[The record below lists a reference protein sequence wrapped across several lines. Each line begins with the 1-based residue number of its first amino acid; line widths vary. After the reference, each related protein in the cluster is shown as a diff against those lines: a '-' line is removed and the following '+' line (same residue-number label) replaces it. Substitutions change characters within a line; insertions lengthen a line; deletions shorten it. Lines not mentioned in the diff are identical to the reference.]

1 MKRLRSSDDLDSY
14 GEKAPSKDWARRE
27 EESSSQRSITHRSS
41 YYKSESGRKG
51 VSSSSSSRYDRLE
64 DDRDSSRSTRKRSD
78 HDADSYDRRKSYDR
92 YRESNNER
100 GILSS
105 SPRGGYGP
113 ERIHRS
119 ESFSGLRREFPKGFR
134 SERDRSRREGSVSS
148 WRRFGGG
155 KESDEGFR
163 SSSESLKISKLESED
178 VGKAKSPQGMKD
190 AKSPPWSKDSGSEQS
205 KSIEVKR
212 GEDLQVESAGNN
224 SEMEE
229 GELEPEPQPAHASE
243 PGTKDATSD
252 VLKGVDNQQPIE
264 PKLMEDDTHEE
275 HSKVSVHDDELG
287 EGRESEDIDNAME
300 PVDKLPLNQITQVI
314 SSACDKIETTAD
326 NGTSDGK
333 EHSTRHVIDKEE
345 SNDAPTVKPLRSKE
359 ELMREKGIDL
369 EVKTDESDLPEV
381 SKGLLEETGAS
392 VAVASNASEQTEEK
406 SKGKGKTVALSSP
419 NSSPL
424 TVDEF
429 RITND
434 LRGPITSTDSQMEG
448 PSTRGFEFFVSGPA
462 KKTEKEVPC
471 NNDKIKDEKLALD
484 LSLSLPNVLLPIG
497 SHNTIHAPGSPSQAR
512 SVQSFHSSFRT
523 NSDGFT
529 ASMSFSGSQQFTH
542 NPSCSLTH
550 NEMDFEQSVKSR
562 PLFLGVDWQAL
573 SVEEPKSKEV
583 PVVQCMLPNG
593 NGLHQQSKASL
604 GNSTGQPLAQCNR
617 TVEGSFRTGAGLEQQ
632 LSLAKQF
639 SAVLSQHPND
649 IRSTSQSIGSYE
661 AGSGYLKDKKRSMR
675 DKDGGSL
682 CRMSDSDAKEH
693 MWAMGSDFH
702 ESIITMV
709 VSEPINIVAQR
720 FGEMSGQQMAFL
732 KESVRDIILHPSRQW
747 QRRSFQKALEKRSDF
762 TLEMLLKS
770 HRSQLE
776 ILVAMKTGLQEFLHL
791 NQEIS
796 SSQLAEIF
804 LNLRC
809 RNLTCQSLL
818 PVDECDC
825 KICSKKNGFC
835 SACMCLVC
843 SKFDMASNTCSW
855 VGCDVCLHWCHADC
869 GLREAYIRN
878 GSSATGAE
886 GATEMQFHCLA
897 CDHPSEMFGF
907 VKEVFQNFAKEWTK
921 ENLARE
927 LQYVRKIFSTSEDL
941 RGKRLH
947 ETVVQMLS
955 NLENK
960 VDPEEVQNHIMHFL
974 TDTDSFKSCNITTI
988 PRKELSPKSNERNN
1002 GIVGSS
1008 QEAEWLKS
1016 HLDTGPPQY
1025 EKRGGFFA
1033 NVDGNRDD
1041 KRTLKID
1048 SQTSGSKEHHHF
1060 DELES
1065 IVRIKHAEAKMFQ
1078 VRADDARREAEAL
1091 KRIALLKNERI
1102 EEEYASRISKLRLA
1116 DAEEMRKQKLEE
1128 LQSLERAYQDYFHM
1142 KMRMESDIKDLLLKM
1157 DATRRNLSL

>member
-1 MKRLRSSDDLDSY
+1 MFFFFLFGYWLDVLYFYCDWQHKKLSMKRLKSSDDLDSY
-14 GEKAPSKDWARRE
+14 GEKAASKDWGRRE
-27 EESSSQRSITHRSS
+27 EESSSQRSLTHRSS

-51 VSSSSSSRYDRLE
+51 VSSSSSRYDRLE
-64 DDRDSSRSTRKRSD
+64 DDRDSSRSARKRSD
-78 HDADSYDRRKSYDR
+78 YDADSSYDRRKSYDR
-92 YRESNNER
+92 YRDSNNER

-148 WRRFGGG
+148 WRKFGGG

-163 SSSESLKISKLESED
+163 SSSESLKISKVDSED
-178 VGKAKSPQGMKD
+178 VGKAKSPQGLKD
-190 AKSPPWSKDSGSEQS
+190 AKSPPWSKDSESEQS
-205 KSIEVKR
+205 KSVEVKR
-212 GEDLQVESAGNN
+212 GEDLPVESAGNN

-243 PGTKDATSD
+243 PATKDSTSD
-252 VLKGVDNQQPIE
+252 VLDQKEVESKKPIE
-264 PKLMEDDTHEE
+264 PELMEDDTNEE
-275 HSKVSVHDDELG
+275 HSKVSVHDEQV
-287 EGRESEDIDNAME
+287 EGRESEDIQNE
-300 PVDKLPLNQITQVI
+300 LKSVDKLPLHQITPEI
-314 SSACDKIETTAD
+314 SGACDEIETTAD
-326 NGTSDGK
+326 
-333 EHSTRHVIDKEE
+333 KEE
-345 SNDAPTVKPLRSKE
+345 DNDAVAVKPQRPKE
-359 ELMREKGIDL
+359 ELMEEKGIDL

-381 SKGLLEETGAS
+381 NKALLEETAAS
-392 VAVASNASEQTEEK
+392 VAVASASEQIKET
-406 SKGKGKTVALSSP
+406 SKGKGKSVALSAP
-419 NSSPL
+419 TCTPL
-424 TVDEF
+424 TVNEF
-429 RITND
+429 RIAND
-434 LRGPITSTDSQMEG
+434 SRGPITCTDNQMEG
-448 PSTRGFEFFVSGPA
+448 PSTRGFELFLTGPV
-462 KKTEKEVPC
+462 KKTEKEVPY
-471 NNDKIKDEKLALD
+471 NNDKMKDDKVTLD

-562 PLFLGVDWQAL
+562 PLFQGVDWQAL
-573 SVEEPKSKEV
+573 SAEEPKCKEV
-583 PVVQCMLPNG
+583 PAVQCKLSNG
-593 NGLHQQSKASL
+593 NGLNQQSQASL
-604 GNSTGQPLAQCNR
+604 GNSTGQPAAQRHR
-617 TVEGSFRTGAGLEQQ
+617 TAEASFRTGVGLEQQ
-632 LSLAKQF
+632 LSLTKQF
-639 SAVLSQHPND
+639 SGVSHHPND
-649 IRSTSQSIGSYE
+649 IRSTLQSIGSHE
-661 AGSGYLKDKKRSMR
+661 TGSGYLKDKKRSMR

-682 CRMSDSDAKEH
+682 CRMNNSDAKEH
-693 MWAMGSDFH
+693 MWAMTSDFH

-709 VSEPINIVAQR
+709 ISEPINIVAQR

-747 QRRSFQKALEKRSDF
+747 QQKSFQKALQKRSDI

-791 NQEIS
+791 NQEVS

-878 GSSATGAE
+878 GRSATGVE

-907 VKEVFQNFAKEWTK
+907 VKEVFLNFAKEWTK

-947 ETVVQMLS
+947 ETAVRMLL

-960 VDPEEVQNHIMHFL
+960 VDLEEVQNHIMHFL
-974 TDTDSFKSCNITTI
+974 T
-988 PRKELSPKSNERNN
+988 
-1002 GIVGSS
+1002 G
-1008 QEAEWLKS
+1008 
-1016 HLDTGPPQY
+1016 
-1025 EKRGGFFA
+1025 KR
-1033 NVDGNRDD
+1033 
-1041 KRTLKID
+1041 
-1048 SQTSGSKEHHHF
+1048 
-1060 DELES
+1060 
-1065 IVRIKHAEAKMFQ
+1065 
-1078 VRADDARREAEAL
+1078 ARL
-1091 KRIALLKNERI
+1091 FH
-1102 EEEYASRISKLRLA
+1102 ISA
-1116 DAEEMRKQKLEE
+1116 I
-1128 LQSLERAYQDYFHM
+1128 H
-1142 KMRMESDIKDLLLKM
+1142 
-1157 DATRRNLSL
+1157 

>member
-1 MKRLRSSDDLDSY
+1 MKRLKSSDDLDSY
-14 GEKAPSKDWARRE
+14 GEKAASKDWGRRE
-27 EESSSQRSITHRSS
+27 EESSSQRSLTHRSS

-51 VSSSSSSRYDRLE
+51 VSSSSSRYDRLE
-64 DDRDSSRSTRKRSD
+64 DDRDSSRSVRKRSD
-78 HDADSYDRRKSYDR
+78 YDADSYDRRKSYDR
-92 YRESNNER
+92 YRESNSER

-148 WRRFGGG
+148 WRKFGGG

-163 SSSESLKISKLESED
+163 SSSESLKISKVDSED
-178 VGKAKSPQGMKD
+178 VGKAKSPQGLKD

-212 GEDLQVESAGNN
+212 GEDLPVESAGNS

-229 GELEPEPQPAHASE
+229 GELEPEPQPAHVSE
-243 PGTKDATSD
+243 PATKDSTSD
-252 VLKGVDNQQPIE
+252 ALHQKEVDSKQPTE
-264 PKLMEDDTHEE
+264 PKLIEDNTHED
-275 HSKVSVHDDELG
+275 HGKVSVHDEQV
-287 EGRESEDIDNAME
+287 EGRESEDIQNE
-300 PVDKLPLNQITQVI
+300 LKPVDKSPHRQITQEI
-314 SSACDKIETTAD
+314 SGACDEIETTAD
-326 NGTSDGK
+326 NGTFDGK

-345 SNDAPTVKPLRSKE
+345 DNDAFAVKPQRPKE
-359 ELMREKGIDL
+359 ELMEEKGIDL

-381 SKGLLEETGAS
+381 NKGLLEETGAS
-392 VAVASNASEQTEEK
+392 VAVSSNASEQIKET
-406 SKGKGKTVALSSP
+406 SKGKGKSVALSVP
-419 NSSPL
+419 NCTPL
-424 TVDEF
+424 TVNEF
-429 RITND
+429 GIAND
-434 LRGPITSTDSQMEG
+434 SRGPITCTDSQMEG
-448 PSTRGFEFFVSGPA
+448 PSTRGFELFLTGPV
-462 KKTEKEVPC
+462 KQTEKEVLY
-471 NNDKIKDEKLALD
+471 NNDKMKDDKLALD

-497 SHNTIHAPGSPSQAR
+497 SHNTIHAPGSPSQER

-562 PLFLGVDWQAL
+562 PLFQGVDWQAL
-573 SVEEPKSKEV
+573 AAEEPKSKEV
-583 PVVQCMLPNG
+583 PVVQCKLPNG
-593 NGLHQQSKASL
+593 NGLNQQSQASL
-604 GNSTGQPLAQCNR
+604 GNSTGQPAAQRHR
-617 TVEGSFRTGAGLEQQ
+617 TAEASFRTGVGLEQQ
-632 LSLAKQF
+632 LSLTKQF

-649 IRSTSQSIGSYE
+649 IRSTSQSIGSHE
-661 AGSGYLKDKKRSMR
+661 TGSGYVKDKKRSMR
-675 DKDGGSL
+675 DKDGDNL
-682 CRMSDSDAKEH
+682 CRMKNSDSREQ
-693 MWAMGSDFH
+693 MWAMASDFH
-702 ESIITMV
+702 ESIIAMV
-709 VSEPINIVAQR
+709 ISDPINVVAQR
-720 FGEMSGQQMAFL
+720 FDEMSGQQMIFL

-747 QRRSFQKALEKRSDF
+747 QRKSFQKALEKRSDF

-776 ILVAMKTGLQEFLHL
+776 ILVAMKTGLQEFLHF

-796 SSQLAEIF
+796 TSQLAEIF

-809 RNLTCQSLL
+809 RNLTCLSLL

-869 GLREAYIRN
+869 GLQEAYIRN
-878 GSSATGAE
+878 GRSATGVE

-897 CDHPSEMFGF
+897 CGHPSEMFGF

-947 ETVVQMLS
+947 ETAVRMLL

-960 VDPEEVQNHIMHFL
+960 VDLEEVQNHIMHFL
-974 TDTDSFKSCNITTI
+974 TGKS
-988 PRKELSPKSNERNN
+988 
-1002 GIVGSS
+1002 
-1008 QEAEWLKS
+1008 
-1016 HLDTGPPQY
+1016 
-1025 EKRGGFFA
+1025 
-1033 NVDGNRDD
+1033 
-1041 KRTLKID
+1041 
-1048 SQTSGSKEHHHF
+1048 
-1060 DELES
+1060 
-1065 IVRIKHAEAKMFQ
+1065 
-1078 VRADDARREAEAL
+1078 
-1091 KRIALLKNERI
+1091 
-1102 EEEYASRISKLRLA
+1102 
-1116 DAEEMRKQKLEE
+1116 
-1128 LQSLERAYQDYFHM
+1128 
-1142 KMRMESDIKDLLLKM
+1142 
-1157 DATRRNLSL
+1157 